1 MGIPV
6 YFKNLIENYHNL
18 LIHDK
23 YFGEF
28 DVGAL
33 YLDLNCAIH
42 PCCQEVMSEYKEKSN
57 YTIDELERDMMKR
70 IFVKINELVDL
81 VNPHKLLYI
90 AIDGVAPRAKMEQ
103 QRTRRYKTTLDR
115 TEKIWNTNAITPGTN
130 FMCKLGKFLNY
141 EILHK
146 LSNRGYQV
154 IFSDSVEPGEG
165 EHKILNYIRNTDNK
179 KGCSECQ
186 HVIYG
191 LDADLIML
199 SLIVSGCNSIYLL
212 RERTE
217 YNFEGLSDEVKYLYM
232 DISKLKILI
241 LNEIKMD
248 DIEIKISDNEIIND
262 YIFLCFMLGND
273 FIKNIISLN
282 IRYNGLDELIKT
294 YKKLQRDSNGC
305 FRLVTLDKSVDKL
318 DEILSRSNLIT
329 LLEHLYYTEP
339 SRLGV
344 IKKIRMKQSMKF
356 RGNLRFKK
364 SKVSDD
370 YDKYERN
377 IPIIENNEEKWVD
390 ICNPNWENRYYIAN
404 ILNISGISNISMDH
418 IDHITYKKKEICK
431 KYIESLYW
439 VANYYFL
446 GKVLWDWYYPYNYS
460 PLMYDILIEL
470 KNGYTMS
477 NPPPDSKSHIPYKS
491 ISQLLIVF
499 PPQSHYLIPIT
510 GLEMKIR
517 NTYSTHLF
525 PHHFEMDY
533 MFKRYWWEAHPRLME
548 FEEEIVDKILN
559 IK

>member
-6 YFKNLIENYHNL
+6 YFKNLIENYDNL

-23 YFGEF
+23 YFGEY

-70 IFVKINELVDL
+70 IFVKINELVLL
-81 VNPHKLLYI
+81 VKPNKLLYI

-115 TEKIWNTNAITPGTN
+115 TDKIWNTNAITPGTI
-130 FMCKLGKFLNY
+130 FMDKLGKFLNY

-146 LSNRGYQV
+146 LSNRGYKV

-165 EHKILNYIRNTDNK
+165 EHKILNYIRSTDNV
-179 KGCSECQ
+179 KGITKCK

-199 SLIVSGCNSIYLL
+199 SLIVSGSNSIYLL

-241 LNEIKMD
+241 LNEIKMN
-248 DIEIKISDNEIIND
+248 DIEIHISDNEIIND

-282 IRYNGLDELIKT
+282 IRYNGLDELLKT
-294 YKKLQRDSNGC
+294 YKNLQRAYNGC
-305 FRLVTLDKSVDKL
+305 FRLVTLDNSLDKY

-329 LLEHLYYTEP
+329 LLDKLYDTEP
-339 SRLGV
+339 SRLGT
-344 IKKIRMKQSMKF
+344 IKQIRIKQNMKF

-364 SKVSDD
+364 SKELDD

-377 IPIIENNEEKWVD
+377 IPIIENHEEKWVD
-390 ICNPNWENRYYIAN
+390 ICNPDWENRYYMAN
-404 ILNISGISNISMDH
+404 CLNISGVSNISINH

-439 VANYYFL
+439 VANYYFK

-460 PLMYDILIEL
+460 PLIPDILIEL
-470 KNGYTMS
+470 KNGYTMT
-477 NPPPDSKSHIPYKS
+477 NPPPDSKSHKPYKS
-491 ISQLLIVF
+491 IWQLLIVF
-499 PPQSHYLIPIT
+499 PPQSHYLIPIV
-510 GLEMKIR
+510 GLAKKILK
-517 NTYSTHLF
+517 TYSTHLF
-525 PHHFEMDY
+525 PCQFEMDY
-533 MFKRYWWEAHPRLME
+533 MFKRYWWEAHPRLPE
-548 FEEEIVDKILN
+548 FEEEILEKIIN
-559 IK
+559 I